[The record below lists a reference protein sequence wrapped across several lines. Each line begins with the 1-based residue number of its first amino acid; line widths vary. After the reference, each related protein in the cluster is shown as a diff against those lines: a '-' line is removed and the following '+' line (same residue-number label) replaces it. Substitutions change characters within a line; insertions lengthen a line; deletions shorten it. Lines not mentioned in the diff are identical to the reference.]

1 MKRIIYIF
9 LAIFLFASASA
20 QDIMESAKK
29 VKSSVISSEY
39 DRNSFT
45 YLGIDF
51 AEQFSG
57 QACTQLAKL
66 AVPEKFYDNTVEP
79 KILSVPN
86 QRDAFSVTTGLVKRL
101 SDQKVTDLLQQN
113 KIGQKIIA
121 KWFNRQPDGT
131 FNVNVL
137 KERGMFNANDA
148 DFTVASASKRGESA
162 LMDMGMGLIDKSY
175 VMVVDFDQLMT
186 MDQVYTQQEVPSEK
200 RIMNGFKAT
209 VNAYIYKLNFNDS
222 VAAYFFQD
230 YWTSTPNPIKI
241 SAFEAAKFPF
251 IPVQHIQKEV
261 MGVQY
266 NPGQALAP
274 KVQKTS
280 DELLQMLIQTVQQA
294 VINDIEKKNDEF
306 RVKAFVSAVK
316 PIAAKIG
323 KKEDLK
329 FDQRYFV
336 YENRERNNGSLAS
349 KRRAV
354 VKAMKVVDNRK
365 LATGD
370 TEPSLFYQIAGGK
383 VDAYGMFMEQKND
396 VGANFILG
404 YTDGGLS
411 GINGR
416 LEYYI
421 GRPFYKT
428 GNLSKGLTSLKLYM
442 EGGVN
447 SGTYDYNNG
456 TTSYTDADFT
466 FLRFSGGLSKDFYLT
481 NFIHWGPFL
490 GVGVESATWDGSEN
504 TISSVFVEGGA
515 RLGINLSY
523 NIQLIGSATYYAMIS
538 SEETDANDAV
548 VPGDIEYFDT
558 FGRGDG
564 LGISVGLRIMF

>member
-20 QDIMESAKK
+20 QDITESAKK
-29 VKSSVISSEY
+29 VKSGVVSSEY

-57 QACTQLAKL
+57 QACAQLAKL
-66 AVPEKFYDNTVEP
+66 AVPEKFYDNTVEV
-79 KILSVPN
+79 KVLSAPS
-86 QRDAFSVTTGLVKRL
+86 QREAFSVTTGLVKRL
-101 SDQKVTDLLQQN
+101 SDEKVIDLLHQN

-131 FNVNVL
+131 FNVDLL

-148 DFTVASASKRGESA
+148 DFIIASASKRGESA
-162 LMDMGMGLIDKSY
+162 LMDMGMGLINKSY
-175 VMVVDFDQLMT
+175 VMVLDYDNLMT
-186 MDQVYTQQEVPSEK
+186 MEQVYDKGEVPADK
-200 RIMNGFKAT
+200 RTMNGFKAT
-209 VNAYIYKLNFNDS
+209 VNAYVYKLNFNDS

-230 YWTSTPNPIKI
+230 YWTSAPDQGKA
-241 SAFEAAKFPF
+241 SAFEAARFPF
-251 IPVQHIQKEV
+251 IPVQHFQQEV
-261 MGVQY
+261 MGTQF
-266 NPGQALAP
+266 NAGHALAP
-274 KVQKTS
+274 KVQKTG
-280 DELLQMLIQTVQQA
+280 DELLQTLTQA
-294 VINDIEKKNDEF
+294 AHQAIINEAEKKNDDF

-323 KKEDLK
+323 KKEGLQ

-336 YENRERNNGSLAS
+336 YENRERKDGSVVS
-349 KRRAV
+349 ERRAV

-365 LATGD
+365 VTTGD
-370 TEPSLFYQIAGGK
+370 SEASLFYQIAGGK

-404 YTDGGLS
+404 YTDGGLG

-421 GRPFYKT
+421 GKAFYKA
-428 GNLSKGLTSLKLYM
+428 GKLSKGLTSLKLYV

-447 SGTYDYNNG
+447 TGAYDYG
-456 TTSYTDADFT
+456 TFTDTDFT
-466 FLRFSGGLSKDFYLT
+466 FLRFSGGLSKDYYLT

-538 SEETDANDAV
+538 SEETDSADAV
-548 VPGDIEYFDT
+548 VEEEVDYAGIFE
-558 FGRGDG
+558 RGDG